1 MVTLTDI
8 RGQQRAVAQLR
19 RALASNRVA
28 HAYLFC
34 GPAHCGK
41 HTTGLALAAAL
52 NCESP
57 DAERALVGCGSCLA
71 CDKIAAGNHPDVQTL
86 QQEGAAQII
95 PIQTIRKRVIPQL
108 GMAPHEGK
116 ARVFLIEEAAALQ
129 GPAAN
134 ALLKTLE
141 EPPARTHFVLCTV
154 APDQLLTTI
163 RSRCQRVSFNALPP
177 DVAAELGDDDDSVQV
192 LRDLAQQLFRA
203 ADDRNPR
210 SVYDAAAA
218 AAGKKKQVTDILA
231 LLAGNYHE
239 AARQAAL
246 QQQLTRAAAFS
257 RSAAMVLDTQLVMRE
272 HNAHPTLSIEALL
285 FELRA
290 LAPTRRQASAA

>member
-52 NCESP
+52 NCESTDP
-57 DAERALVGCGSCLA
+57 DKALLGCGSCST
-71 CDKIAAGNHPDVQTL
+71 CERIAAGNHPDVQTL

-177 DVAAELGDDDDSVQV
+177 DIAAELCDDDEAVEV
-192 LRDLAQQLFRA
+192 LRDLAQQLFGA
-203 ADDRNPR
+203 ADDRSQR
-210 SVYDAAAA
+210 SVFEAAAA
-218 AAGKKKQVTDILA
+218 TAQKKKQVADVLA
-231 LLAGNYHE
+231 LLAGRYHE
-239 AARQAAL
+239 AARRAAV

-257 RSAAMVLDTQLVMRE
+257 RSAALVLDKQLVMRE

-285 FELRA
+285 FELRT
-290 LAPTRRQASAA
+290 LAAARRQASTA